1 MKVRVLGG
9 ISWRSKWE
17 RARGTKQK
25 LGFHRL
31 GIDSVLGLI
40 MYRPKESEEGL
51 EKLGINV

>member
-17 RARGTKQK
+17 RGRGTKQK
-25 LGFHRL
+25 LHRL

-40 MYRPKESEEGL
+40 MYRPKGSEEGF